1 MERNPQL
8 VQWEAD
14 YPLETLSLSNDDGI
28 RWESRHQAS
37 EAYFNDYSF
46 DWEENLA
53 LLSDVQYMEATYGD
67 YVMIAYPM
75 IQNLIGDV
83 YFKNPRPL
91 ITDKRGNRD
100 LSRMVTDMVESIHN
114 DADSESAMQ
123 DGLQDQSWSGISVV
137 YAAMQEKV
145 YQDVDGS
152 LVPEWQRIIVD
163 SISPWDV
170 RFDPRGRKRDMRDHA
185 YVSILITPSLG
196 KLMRWGWL
204 SDDDRRR
211 IIAWNRAGMV
221 DNGIV
226 GDQYAAQRIDW
237 PSMTDQEET
246 DPDIIQVPMW
256 THWDRTKK
264 LVFFRPA
271 GARFTLSPQPWP
283 KVFADADIF
292 PFVYRAKNRE
302 SKNKRGT
309 NGFIGIPDLRLI
321 KPNLLAIRR
330 YRSLF
335 LAANQHAVFK
345 YLTPKGALNTEQLAK
360 LGSDVQRQVIEYDS
374 TSLDAFPI
382 ELRTDPK
389 VFGELLT
396 LVPQPDLKETRHLVG
411 IKLEFDLIAQIL
423 GQGSGERGGMPD
435 TETATD
441 SMIVNQRLNQR
452 LATMRHEE
460 GRGYKALTRRIV
472 MILKGQQVLPIS
484 YQMTTAYN
492 EKVWMQFSADD
503 LRELDLHFD
512 YAVGSSEPRTR
523 EKEFELRERMAAILM
538 PVLQARGDTRGMM
551 KVARDLVD
559 MLAIRDSEKYF
570 NDVVLDLM
578 KKLAMLFYGVQKG
591 ELNPADQNV
600 VNQQVELIG
609 AIMNEMMTPEDLAAA
624 RSEQQNAPAPE
635 PTGTG
640 SSPKALSPGQRSY
653 EAGAAG
659 SASAG
664 AMGGMS

>member
-1 MERNPQL
+1 MERDTQL
-8 VQWEAD
+8 VRWESD
-14 YPLETLSLSNDDGI
+14 YPLESLSMSNDNGI

-37 EAYFNDYSF
+37 EAYFSDYSF
-46 DWEENLA
+46 DWEENQA
-53 LLSDVQYMEATYGD
+53 LLTDVRYMQATYGD

-114 DADSESAMQ
+114 DADSEMAMQ
-123 DGLQDQSWSGISVV
+123 DGLQDQSWSGISLV
-137 YAAMQEKV
+137 YPAMQQKV
-145 YQDVDGS
+145 YPDEYGD

-163 SISPWDV
+163 SVSPWDA

-185 YVSILITPSLG
+185 FVSILIQPTLG
-196 KLMRWGWL
+196 QLMRWDWL
-204 SDDDRRR
+204 SDEDRRR
-211 IIAWNRAGMV
+211 VIAWNRAGMV
-221 DNGIV
+221 DNGTI
-226 GDQYAAQRIDW
+226 GDQFTAQRIDF
-237 PSMTDQEET
+237 PAMTDQEET
-246 DPDIIQVPMW
+246 DPDIIPVPMW

-264 LVFFRPA
+264 LVFLRPA
-271 GARFTLSPQPWP
+271 GARFTLTPQPWP
-283 KVFADADIF
+283 EEFAKADIF

-309 NGFIGIPDLRLI
+309 NGFIGIPDVRMI
-321 KPNLLAIRR
+321 KSNLLAIQRARR
-330 YRSLF
+330 LF
-335 LAANQHAVFK
+335 LEANLHSIFK
-345 YLTPKGALNTEQLAK
+345 YLTPKGAFTQAQLDK
-360 LGSDVQRQVIEYDS
+360 LQDDKQRGVIEWDA
-374 TSLDAFPI
+374 TTLDAFPV
-382 ELRTDPK
+382 ELRTDAK
-389 VFGELLT
+389 LFDELLR
-396 LVPQPDLKETRHLVG
+396 LVPQPDLKETRHLQT

-435 TETATD
+435 TDTATD

-452 LATMRHEE
+452 LVTMRHEE

-472 MILKGQQVLPIS
+472 MILKGEQVLPIS

-492 EKVWMQFSADD
+492 EKVWMQFSADE

-591 ELNPADQNV
+591 EIDPADPNV

-624 RSEQQNAPAPE
+624 RAEQQNAVAPE

-664 AMGGMS
+664 STGGMA